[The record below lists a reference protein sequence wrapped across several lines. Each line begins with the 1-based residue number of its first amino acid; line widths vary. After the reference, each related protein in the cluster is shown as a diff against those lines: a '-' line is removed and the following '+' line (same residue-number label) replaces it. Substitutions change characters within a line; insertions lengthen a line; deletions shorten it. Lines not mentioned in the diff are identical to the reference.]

1 MDDRQEAI
9 IRDLYAAALDER
21 PWRDAV
27 DEAAALF
34 GATGVF
40 LFTPFV
46 PESDG
51 GLSVFHGFPEHEAKK
66 FLGEVAAVDVWYLEL
81 LRRHGSLRTGLL
93 WQSDALLPEAAL
105 RRTRFFND
113 HLAPCGIGRCLG
125 AIVGDG
131 RAGELPLAPLCFYRP
146 LGSEPFSP
154 VDERRLSALR
164 PHVSRAMA
172 VRQRLHAA
180 AQGHAALAVE
190 RISTAVAVLA
200 RDRRILLANPAA
212 EALFATPGQARL
224 ARGGRLCAGEP
235 AQLAALERALAACAA
250 CKFDADDRLSLS
262 VRLAG
267 PPGSGV
273 VARLV
278 PPPRSMPQQGRAAAI
293 AFIAREGHSA
303 LDLQGMMAALYR
315 LTPSEAALVKALAE
329 GMTKEAF
336 ADRRQVS
343 PATVKTQL
351 QQVFVKTGTRRQSEL
366 VRLVHSIAR

>member
-1 MDDRQEAI
+1 M
-9 IRDLYAAALDER
+9 
-21 PWRDAV
+21 
-27 DEAAALF
+27 
-34 GATGVF
+34 F

-93 WQSDALLPEAAL
+93 WQSDALLPEATL

-113 HLAPCGIGRCLG
+113 HLAPCGIGRCLD